1 MKGIIYKDLYETFRI
16 KMHPASW
23 IFSIMLI
30 LASALIFR
38 SRYIFI
44 LNALLTLPSLGVAA
58 LEYSTEQDEIARFDR
73 IQTTFP
79 VSVHEI
85 VLAKYFSGILLDLI
99 GAFVSL
105 LFLLLYVY
113 VFKLIS
119 MAEALPVL
127 WLGTIIGLVF
137 LSVGYAGYFLMGYKR
152 GTVLYICTLLVLA
165 ALYIILFFLF
175 GTDDL
180 IRFSGAMPH
189 IVGILLAVGIL
200 LGSFKISCAAYK
212 RRHG

>member
-16 KMHPASW
+16 KMHTASW
-23 IFSIMLI
+23 IFSFVLI
-30 LASALIFR
+30 LASTLIFR
-38 SRYIFI
+38 SRYIFV
-44 LNALLTLPSLGVAA
+44 LNALLTFPALGVAA
-58 LEYSTEQDEIARFDR
+58 LEYSTEQDEIAHFDR
-73 IQTTFP
+73 IQVTFP

-85 VLAKYFSGILLDLI
+85 VLAKYVSGIIVNLMST
-99 GAFVSL
+99 FFSL

-113 VFKLIS
+113 VFKVIS

-137 LSVGYAGYFLMGYKR
+137 LSVGYTGFFLMGYKR
-152 GTVLYICTLLVLA
+152 GAVLYICTLLVLA
-165 ALYIILFFLF
+165 VLYIVLFFLF

-180 IRFSGAMPH
+180 IHVSGMLPH

-200 LGSFKISCAAYK
+200 LGSFKVSCAVYK

>member
-23 IFSIMLI
+23 IISIILI
-30 LASALIFR
+30 LTSALVFR

-44 LNALLTLPSLGVAA
+44 LNALLTLPALGIAA

-73 IQTTFP
+73 IQVTFP

-85 VLAKYFSGILLDLI
+85 VLAKYVSGILLNLI
-99 GAFVSL
+99 GTFVSL

-113 VFKLIS
+113 VFKVIS

-152 GTVLYICTLLVLA
+152 GTVLYICTLLVLVA
-165 ALYIILFFLF
+165 IYLALFFLF
-175 GTDDL
+175 GTDDI
-180 IRFSGAMPH
+180 IRVSGTLPH
-189 IVGILLAVGIL
+189 IVGLLLAVAIL